1 MVILLSKFRV
11 MKMESYWQDFKSLE
25 LKVCDNTDLSEWGLL
40 SSMSMIKTIF
50 AESVDGVNTESVSP
64 AGLDLI
70 NKPRLRPRSSSEL
83 IVWDLYG
90 KETSQSMEASG
101 NRSESMSSD
110 LKWCSCWISD
120 TRHPYLRLLEHLR
133 RDFFWQ
139 FHTELFIK
147 WGSRTSQALRIIEFG
162 TLEKCYYH
170 TYSTKQWDTEAQG
183 VELPCSR
190 SANQPWKAELKPRTL
205 SSVLSSPQPA

>member
-40 SSMSMIKTIF
+40 SSMSMIGTIF
-50 AESVDGVNTESVSP
+50 AESVDGVNTESVFP

-70 NKPRLRPRSSSEL
+70 NKPHLTPRSNSEL

-90 KETSQSMEASG
+90 KEMSQSMEVSG

-110 LKWCSCWISD
+110 LKWCSRWISD
-120 TRHPYLRLLEHLR
+120 TRHPYLRLLEHLL
-133 RDFFWQ
+133 RDFFLAIS
-139 FHTELFIK
+139 H
-147 WGSRTSQALRIIEFG
+147 RIIYKVREQNFPSVKNYRILG
-162 TLEKCYYH
+162 LWENVIITHIAQSNEIQKHKEL
-170 TYSTKQWDTEAQG
+170 SWLAQG
-183 VELPCSR
+183 
-190 SANQPWKAELKPRTL
+190 QPINHEK
-205 SSVLSSPQPA
+205 QN

>member
-1 MVILLSKFRV
+1 MGSCFSYLLCALVSKLGTHYFCHLKWVFSFNKKKGWSTVVILLSKFRV

-40 SSMSMIKTIF
+40 SSMSMIGTIF

-70 NKPRLRPRSSSEL
+70 NKPRLSPRSSSEL

-90 KETSQSMEASG
+90 KETSQSMEVCG
-101 NRSESMSSD
+101 NRSESMFSD

-120 TRHPYLRLLEHLR
+120 TRHPYLRLLEHLL

-147 WGSRTSQALRIIEFG
+147 WGSRTSQALRIIE
-162 TLEKCYYH
+162 
-170 TYSTKQWDTEAQG
+170 SWDSG
-183 VELPCSR
+183 KML
-190 SANQPWKAELKPRTL
+190 L
-205 SSVLSSPQPA
+205 SHM